1 MPSIDPKAFLNESN
15 VRGIDFFIANRKTIF
30 KHIIDWQ
37 VAEEELLEEKRKAEK
52 DLKIL
57 VAKPTATLNK
67 REKMEFEY
75 QKKHLMN
82 IIRKEGSKITLE
94 TDDMSFAWTHREKLL
109 KILEGQEAL
118 REKIRA
124 PIQAVAGFILAPVR
138 WISDSLANRWE
149 EFEEI
154 SQEIRDLPRTL
165 VNWL

>member
-15 VRGIDFFIANRKTIF
+15 VGGIDYFIANRKTIF

-52 DLKIL
+52 DLKML

-67 REKMEFEY
+67 REKMELEY
-75 QKKHLMN
+75 QKKHFMN
-82 IIRKEGSKITLE
+82 IIRKEGAKITLE

-109 KILEGQEAL
+109 QILRAQEEL
-118 REKIRA
+118 REKLRP
-124 PIQAVAGFILAPVR
+124 PIEAVAGFILAPAR

-154 SQEIRDLPRTL
+154 SAEIRNLPKTL
-165 VNWL
+165 VDWL